1 MEQTQICGENILG
14 STPLQKKNIIG
25 PKWRKAVSLDGG
37 WHHLCIFEESGPNVW
52 WAGRVASGKLEPWQQ
67 KHMGKNWYL
76 QVLRGGCC
84 CCFCCWVGGWVVC
97 FPEIPVCEDEDLS
110 SNDALGDP
118 PIERYSSTGGLL
130 GQFFFLIKLYRQHL
144 SNDMSM
150 TYLSNEGAT
159 YLSQD
164 ASHHQGCHIF

>member
-1 MEQTQICGENILG
+1 M
-14 STPLQKKNIIG
+14 
-25 PKWRKAVSLDGG
+25 
-37 WHHLCIFEESGPNVW
+37 
-52 WAGRVASGKLEPWQQ
+52 ASGKLEPWQQ

-118 PIERYSSTGGLL
+118 RIERYSSTRGLL
-130 GQFFFLIKLYRQHL
+130 GQFFFFINLYRQHL

-150 TYLSNEGAT
+150 TYLSNEEAT

-164 ASHHQGCHIF
+164 ASHHQGCHIFYHRGIPNRNPTLSRLHAGRGKSHPNLYMIVMSHES